1 MIREIVK
8 YTLISIAL
16 IIVQVFVLN
25 KLPLNHN
32 LRPQIYIYLLII
44 LPFNFNFYAFIISG
58 FLLGICLDTLTDNYG
73 IIAASTTFLGLIRF
87 YFDKRLN
94 TDAAMREGRYRPSSL
109 IFGRSGY
116 ILYLFA
122 MALVH
127 HLYMF
132 SLEYYSF
139 SYFFTILFT
148 SLLSAVGTI
157 LFIILTEIIFNK
169 GKF

>member
-1 MIREIVK
+1 MIREIIK

-16 IIVQVFVLN
+16 ILVQVFIIN

-32 LRPQIYIYLLII
+32 IRPQIYIYLLII

-58 FLLGICLDTLTDNYG
+58 FLLGFCLDTLTDNYG
-73 IIAASTTFLGLIRF
+73 IIAASTSMIGLVRF

-94 TDAAMREGRYRPSSL
+94 TDAAMREGRYRPSSQ

-116 ILYLFA
+116 ILYLFSIA
-122 MALVH
+122 MVH
-127 HLYMF
+127 HFYMF
-132 SLEYYSF
+132 TLEYYNL
-139 SYFFTILFT
+139 SYFFTIIFT
-148 SLLSAVGTI
+148 SILSAIGTV
-157 LFIILTEIIFNK
+157 LLIILTEIIFNK